1 MMKCDVVLIT
11 VGDDRPEFYSVREPY
26 VLEQR
31 ASLKWVADRYAVAD
45 FGVVNSLEAMEAAIC
60 EAGKV
65 TAHCLLLHVPIWAP
79 PAFSLNIS
87 RQLELPVMLIGNSL
101 PQTSSMV
108 GLLGAGGALDQVGI
122 RHERIF
128 DMNAAPN
135 QEKIGAFIQAA
146 RVRNQLKGQRYGRF
160 GGCSLGIFT
169 AEADPAQWQQLF
181 GVETVAIDQIE
192 IAKEAESYDRGVVDK
207 HLRWLM
213 KGIKNGADLSQDM
226 KAAAE
231 KQVRSYLA
239 TKKIIEAKRLSFV
252 AVKCQPELSD
262 GYVTQ
267 CVSHMLLNSSF
278 DAEGMKPCVV
288 HACESD
294 SDGVLTMRIL
304 NMLSQGK
311 ATALLDIRY
320 YDKEADE
327 WIFAN
332 CGALACDFYEQSDG
346 GAGISQVSAVKHA
359 FGKGGGLAYS
369 AMASPRAV
377 TLARL
382 CRKAGQYKMTVLSGE
397 VVKNHNGGNTTMQ
410 FPQARVK
417 DERGCEIPGEL
428 RLKPHSHGHRQLC

>member
-1 MMKCDVVLIT
+1 
-11 VGDDRPEFYSVREPY
+11 
-26 VLEQR
+26 
-31 ASLKWVADRYAVAD
+31 
-45 FGVVNSLEAMEAAIC
+45 
-60 EAGKV
+60 
-65 TAHCLLLHVPIWAP
+65 
-79 PAFSLNIS
+79 
-87 RQLELPVMLIGNSL
+87 
-101 PQTSSMV
+101 
-108 GLLGAGGALDQVGI
+108 
-122 RHERIF
+122 
-128 DMNAAPN
+128 MNAAPN

-169 AEADPAQWQQLF
+169 AEADPAQWQRLF

-192 IAKEAESYDRGVVDK
+192 IAKEAESIDRGVADK
-207 HLRWLM
+207 HLSWLI

-239 TKKIIEAKRLSFV
+239 TKKIIESKRLSFV
-252 AVKCQPELSD
+252 AVKCQSELSD

-294 SDGVLTMRIL
+294 SDGVLSMRIL

-311 ATALLDIRY
+311 ATALLDVRY

-332 CGALACDFYEQSDG
+332 CGALACDFYAQPDG
-346 GAGISQVSAVKHA
+346 GAGINQVSAVKHA
-359 FGKGGGLAYS
+359 FGKGRGACLSCHGLTTSGYTCQIVQKGGSVQDDRAFRRGPEKPQWRAYHDAIS
-369 AMASPRAV
+369 TGKS
-377 TLARL
+377 
-382 CRKAGQYKMTVLSGE
+382 
-397 VVKNHNGGNTTMQ
+397 
-410 FPQARVK
+410 
-417 DERGCEIPGEL
+417 
-428 RLKPHSHGHRQLC
+428 